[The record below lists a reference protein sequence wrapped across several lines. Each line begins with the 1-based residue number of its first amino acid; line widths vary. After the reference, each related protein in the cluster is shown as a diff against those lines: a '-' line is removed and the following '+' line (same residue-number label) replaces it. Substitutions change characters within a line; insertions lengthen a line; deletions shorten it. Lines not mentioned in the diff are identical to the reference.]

1 MARITEARLL
11 KELDHKF
18 PKATAINP
26 RRAAW
31 IVTRFGNLDGKVNGE
46 KIPEYLAKYN
56 GGKVWDSEGTV
67 VPTNCPVAKE
77 VESVGNDATWWLP

>member
-1 MARITEARLL
+1 MAKITEARLL

-31 IVTRFGNLDGKVNGE
+31 IVTRFGDLDGKVNGE
-46 KIPEYLAKYN
+46 KISEYLEKFN
-56 GGKVWDSEGTV
+56 SKKWDSEGTV
-67 VPTNCPVAKE
+67 VQTNCPVAKE
-77 VESVGNDATWWLP
+77 MEGVGNDATWWLP

>member
-46 KIPEYLAKYN
+46 KIPEYLEKFN
-56 GGKVWDSEGTV
+56 SKKWDSEGTV
-67 VPTNCPVAKE
+67 VQTNCPVAKE
-77 VESVGNDATWWLP
+77 MEGIGNDATWWLP